1 MIVLTEKALSLQHL
15 YGYTCRGRHARKY
28 MKTEGKIIKQA
39 YIESIKKQ
47 YKGKLIKKGFVGLEI
62 FYFFGTKHRRDIDN
76 YSKALLDAFSG
87 IIYRDDEQVKPL
99 IQDKFYDKK
108 NPRIEIRFIKSY
120 KVTYL
125 KQ

>member
-1 MIVLTEKALSLQHL
+1 MIVLTGKALSTQNL
-15 YGYTCRGRHARKY
+15 YGYTCKGKYARKY
-28 MKTEGKIIKQA
+28 MLKDKKKVKQT
-39 YIESIKKQ
+39 YIDQAKEQ
-47 YKGKLIKKGFVGLEI
+47 YKGKLIEEGFLGLEI